1 MFFKFPSILLNYKMV
16 VMPQSAQGREKEASE
31 RCAERNGGGVR
42 DYGTGGEENARADAE
57 EG

>member
-1 MFFKFPSILLNYKMV
+1 MV